1 MPAFKAAALEFNFNI
16 HTLRNRFHGLRGG
29 TRQEAHAHQRII
41 SQLEEDVTV
50 EWMIQKA
57 DEGDP
62 VFNMGLASRMK
73 KLSGKQS
80 SMSWILRF
88 RERNYS
94 LLKFCGS
101 SGLDPKRA
109 QAFNLVTTGRHFV
122 RFGKARQ
129 RYSYAH
135 ARVCVDTLMH
145 HPCVQFLHAPT
156 RIVSWW
162 TWVDPH
168 SVTPRLRLLQYNTH
182 LWGPSLFNSLPRV
195 EFSTIITF
203 LSKRAPR
210 RILPVPRPEQ

>member
-1 MPAFKAAALEFNFNI
+1 MPERRPLNFVWPSSPL
-16 HTLRNRFHGLRGG
+16 TMARTCRP
-29 TRQEAHAHQRII
+29 T
-41 SQLEEDVTV
+41 SS
-50 EWMIQKA
+50 
-57 DEGDP
+57 
-62 VFNMGLASRMK
+62 LARRK
-73 KLSGKQS
+73 KLSESTNS
-80 SMSWILRF
+80 SL
-88 RERNYS
+88 EGV
-94 LLKFCGS
+94 L
-101 SGLDPKRA
+101 
-109 QAFNLVTTGRHFV
+109 AF
-122 RFGKARQ
+122 
-129 RYSYAH
+129 SH